1 MTPTEENQIVERV
14 LQGEREAFA
23 AMVDAY
29 KEAIFNLAFR
39 MTASYQDADD
49 LSQETFIRA
58 YRNLRQFDPRKRFFT
73 WLYTIGLNLIRN
85 HLKKHRRER
94 EMSRENAARSSS
106 EAEIDQGAQPERD
119 MMQAQEMS
127 RLETCLQK
135 LPANLREAV
144 VLRFYQNLS
153 FEEITTISD
162 ASLSTVKMRVYRSLD
177 QLKQMMEGKK

>member
-162 ASLSTVKMRVYRSLD
+162 ASLSTVKMRVYRGLD